1 MKYLTLTIVFEGEN
15 LNYGESFG
23 NVLSLKKISSRG
35 GNYSYVSRQ
44 ALRYDI
50 VRMLNENFDV
60 PLTPVDKAAKVVQF
74 TEDATIADFPEIDF
88 FGYMKTGVNKI
99 RKAVIRLTD
108 AISLEPYNNDL
119 DFSTNKGL
127 ADRNEETKNNNDI
140 FQAEFHKSFYSYT
153 ITADLDKI
161 GIDTEYSIS
170 LETDEKIKRLNM
182 FLDCVKLLNRD
193 IRGKRE
199 NLAPVFAIGG
209 IYDVGNPFFYNRI
222 ELIFTKDKRT
232 INERILN
239 SELKKKAFIQ
249 AIGEQTYIGSID
261 SIFDNI
267 DAINIAEKNKLD
279 IEDLFETVKAGIKKY
294 YIGE

>member
-1 MKYLTLTIVFEGEN
+1 MKYLTLTIIFEGEN

-50 VRMLNENFDV
+50 VRMLNENFKV
-60 PLTPVDKAAKVVQF
+60 PLTPVDKAAGVIQF
-74 TEDATIADFPEIDF
+74 TENATIADYPEIDF
-88 FGYMKTGVNKI
+88 FGYMKTGVGKI

-127 ADRNEETKNNNDI
+127 ADRNKNIKGNDI
-140 FQAEFHKSFYSYT
+140 FQSEFHKSFYSYT

-161 GIDTEYSIS
+161 GIDDEYSLS
-170 LETDEKIKRLNM
+170 LDADEKIKRLHM

-199 NLAPVFAIGG
+199 NLAPVFVIGG
-209 IYDVGNPFFYNRI
+209 IYEVGNPFFYNRI
-222 ELIFTKDKRT
+222 ELVFTKEKRSV
-232 INERILN
+232 NEKILN
-239 SELKKKAFIQ
+239 TELKKKAFTQ
-249 AIGEQTYIGSID
+249 SIGEQTYIGYVD
-261 SIFDNI
+261 GIFDNI
-267 DAINIAEKNKLD
+267 GDININEQNKFDVEHFFEK
-279 IEDLFETVKAGIKKY
+279 VKSGIKEY
-294 YIGE
+294 YVGK